1 MGNSEVFSIVY
12 NTAGNYF
19 LTLPN
24 DLFHMHLYAG
34 KNNIFGEPINLYTEP
49 GHCNADVRTLTYT
62 DLHQIQRDDLLE
74 VLDMYPA
81 FAESFWRNLEITF
94 NLREV
99 HMQYYFLWNIQS
111 FGLKST

>member
-1 MGNSEVFSIVY
+1 
-12 NTAGNYF
+12 
-19 LTLPN
+19 
-24 DLFHMHLYAG
+24 MHLCTG
-34 KNNIFGEPINLYTEP
+34 KNNIFGEPINMYTEP
-49 GHCNADVRTLTYT
+49 GHCNADVRTLTYS

-99 HMQYYFLWNIQS
+99 HTPLLLVEHTKLWFKVNIYFYL
-111 FGLKST
+111 

>member
-1 MGNSEVFSIVY
+1 MFTVKY
-12 NTAGNYF
+12 Y
-19 LTLPN
+19 LTVT
-24 DLFHMHLYAG
+24 DYLFRLHLCAG
-34 KNNIFGEPINLYTEP
+34 KNHIFGEPINLYTEP
-49 GHCNADVRTLTYT
+49 GQCNADVRTLTYS

-99 HMQYYFLWNIQS
+99 HIHH
-111 FGLKST
+111 

>member
-1 MGNSEVFSIVY
+1 
-12 NTAGNYF
+12 
-19 LTLPN
+19 
-24 DLFHMHLYAG
+24 MHFCAG

-49 GHCNADVRTLTYT
+49 GHCNADVRTLTYS

-74 VLDMYPA
+74 VLDMYPD

-99 HMQYYFLWNIQS
+99 HIHYYSL
-111 FGLKST
+111 